1 MTPFLFVHVL
11 RLLIIRVSG
20 ANINE
25 VELLS
30 WIPEEFSHSGSGS
43 TAPFYFFGI
52 SGTALGRVFWARTLV
67 SPPEAPNFP

>member
-1 MTPFLFVHVL
+1 MLWPPFLFVHVL

-30 WIPEEFSHSGSGS
+30 RIPEEFSHSGSGS
-43 TAPFYFFGI
+43 TALFYFIFWKSQGLRWDAFFG
-52 SGTALGRVFWARTLV
+52 
-67 SPPEAPNFP
+67 PEL